1 MQEEEQRE
9 DLLNIVAARTL
20 RLSMGK
26 KKTNDCETNAGTAL
40 TESKQ
45 QAALKVDT
53 TSDCKSNQIKGKST
67 KNQSDNDVESAEST
81 ATKEAISNSD
91 KESTNDSASGTVVEE
106 SAKVEATEVEKKA
119 CKIRIVPLEK
129 LLAQQPKEQ
138 PKALPQRKSRNNTS
152 IIELSDSDETDDGES
167 IVVQNPLRRKAK
179 ANASATI
186 TVLSSSEEDSR
197 PFEPSKTVEAKKRPK
212 RNILSLFNSSA
223 EESDSKHLQVS
234 VNGKG
239 KRPRIAS
246 SSEESDSRSA
256 GTRTKKFLSLRK
268 RKRSSHEAGSLS
280 QLLKA
285 AINGTEEQRSPK
297 KSKRTEE
304 RLRHQVASDSSQ
316 ISNSE
321 DSDGTK
327 KENSRRKIATRQR
340 SPKNRGLE
348 SDLSEDSNATGKE
361 KTSKKIASECSTSLE
376 ESLPRLTR
384 RKAINSSDKKIRQGS
399 PTRLSKEKQPRTVA
413 AQQQQQHRLKSCLVR
428 LKRIKGSEPQ
438 KGPKPKHQ
446 AKPKPQAEPEP
457 EPQSESEPEPVP
469 ERERE
474 PTPQAEPGAEPSGTL
489 KQRKHKMSTD
499 SEEAATTSGTAA
511 AKRQRRS
518 AKKSAES
525 EPDSDYEAAE
535 APEQADSDAQ
545 EEEEEE
551 EYQVKSEEDEEAEE
565 EAAQTS
571 GSEVIPQ
578 RKRRGGVKKRDTDS
592 DKGSSD
598 FEPHEKSKKKRKR
611 IKKNSSGD
619 SDADGDE
626 EKQKNKRKTIRKII
640 KSKDLDMTT
649 KEAAKEEDDRRRRIE
664 ERQRVYNR
672 IFDKSESVEISELV
686 LDFDED
692 SKKALLQVDKGLLK
706 KLKPHQVEGVKF
718 MWDACFET
726 LKDSEEK
733 PGSGCILAH
742 CMGLGKTLQVV
753 TLSHTLLMNTRRTN
767 VERVLVITPLSTVN
781 NWAREFLYWMK
792 FANRKDIEVYDI
804 SRYKDKPTRIF
815 KLTEWF
821 NEGGVCILGYDMYRI
836 LANEKARGLR
846 KKQREQLQQ
855 ALVEP
860 GPDLV
865 VCDEGHLLKNEKTS
879 ISKAVTRMRTKR
891 RIVLTGT
898 PLQNNLREYYC
909 MIQFVK
915 PSLLGTYK
923 EYMNRFVNPI
933 SNGQYTDSTERDLRL
948 MKHRSHILHKL
959 LEGCIQRRDYSVLA
973 PYLPPKHEYVIYT
986 TLSELQQTLYGYYM
1000 TTYREQN
1007 SSDICGKGARLF
1019 QDFQDLRRIWTHPM
1033 NLRVNSDNVIAKRLL
1048 SNDDSDIEGFI
1059 CDETEEEEAA
1069 TNSSDSCESFK
1080 SDASMAGARKTT
1092 KKHKTR
1098 NRAAADSDS
1107 DFEMLP
1113 SGPLAQKDDPSE
1125 WWKPFVEE
1133 RELNNVNHSPKL
1145 LILLRLLQQ
1154 CEAIG
1159 DKLLVFSQSLQSLD
1173 VIEHFLSLVD
1183 SNTKNYEF
1191 EGDVGDFKGCWTNG
1205 KDYFRLDGSCSVEQR
1220 EAMCKTFN
1228 NVTNLRARLFLIS
1241 TRAGGLG
1248 INLVAANRVVIF
1260 DVSWNP
1266 SHDTQSIFRVYRFG
1280 QEKPCYIYRLI
1291 AMGTME
1297 QKVYERQVAKQATAK
1312 RVIDEQQISRH
1323 YNQTDLT
1330 ELYSYELKPT
1340 AEREMPLLPKDRLFA
1355 ELLTEHDKLIFKYHE
1370 HDSLLE
1376 QEEHENLTEEERKS
1390 AWAEYEAEKTRTVQ
1404 ASQYMS
1410 YDRNAFG
1417 NQVMGQFGNASGSV
1431 TSSKIFG
1438 FRTDILL
1445 QLLNMKICKDH
1456 PELTQNQVI
1465 QLVPTYLQQLYNE
1478 MNNGDPTMYK
1488 DLLNLHGN
1496 IIHPSGMYMNPL
1508 LYANQHPSAAGYN
1521 QGTGGIAA
1529 APGAAGAAAAPVV
1542 PAAPGFEPDKVYEID

>member
-1 MQEEEQRE
+1 MGKKNPNARHTDAATPLTTDDSNCSSVSESETTTETGSSSSKRKPKTKQSSSSRSSQGNVRASRKVSTSSSSSSSSNSDQAVANSSGSANEDEEEQ
-9 DLLNIVAARTL
+9 
-20 RLSMGK
+20 S
-26 KKTNDCETNAGTAL
+26 
-40 TESKQ
+40 
-45 QAALKVDT
+45 
-53 TSDCKSNQIKGKST
+53 
-67 KNQSDNDVESAEST
+67 SA
-81 ATKEAISNSD
+81 
-91 KESTNDSASGTVVEE
+91 V
-106 SAKVEATEVEKKA
+106 

-129 LLAQQPKEQ
+129 LLASPKKTKEQ
-138 PKALPQRKSRNNTS
+138 KSARRSQNNKKITLVESSSDSEVVQRKGRNKS
-152 IIELSDSDETDDGES
+152 PLPPRKRSAAIIELSDSDEEVDEEEPLLLA
-167 IVVQNPLRRKAK
+167 NPLRKKLEKDSTAKAK
-179 ANASATI
+179 EAPKKQQEKPQEEASTSSRATI
-186 TVLSSSEEDSR
+186 KNGKPKHRGSLTSERSSKASSPRAES
-197 PFEPSKTVEAKKRPK
+197 PARPK
-212 RNILSLFNSSA
+212 RC
-223 EESDSKHLQVS
+223 V
-234 VNGKG
+234 
-239 KRPRIAS
+239 
-246 SSEESDSRSA
+246 
-256 GTRTKKFLSLRK
+256 
-268 RKRSSHEAGSLS
+268 
-280 QLLKA
+280 
-285 AINGTEEQRSPK
+285 
-297 KSKRTEE
+297 
-304 RLRHQVASDSSQ
+304 
-316 ISNSE
+316 
-321 DSDGTK
+321 
-327 KENSRRKIATRQR
+327 
-340 SPKNRGLE
+340 
-348 SDLSEDSNATGKE
+348 
-361 KTSKKIASECSTSLE
+361 
-376 ESLPRLTR
+376 
-384 RKAINSSDKKIRQGS
+384 
-399 PTRLSKEKQPRTVA
+399 
-413 AQQQQQHRLKSCLVR
+413 VR
-428 LKRIKGSEPQ
+428 LKRVSL
-438 KGPKPKHQ
+438 PKPKPAQ
-446 AKPKPQAEPEP
+446 KP
-457 EPQSESEPEPVP
+457 
-469 ERERE
+469 R
-474 PTPQAEPGAEPSGTL
+474 
-489 KQRKHKMSTD
+489 KMSTD
-499 SEEAATTSGTAA
+499 SEEAATTS
-511 AKRQRRS
+511 KKSRQRRS
-518 AKKSAES
+518 KSES
-525 EPDSDYEAAE
+525 EADSDYEAPGA
-535 APEQADSDAQ
+535 A

-551 EYQVKSEEDEEAEE
+551 DKKSTEEEDQ
-565 EAAQTS
+565 AANS
-571 GSEVIPQ
+571 SDSEVIPQ
-578 RKRRGGVKKRDTDS
+578 RKRRRKKSDS
-592 DKGSSD
+592 EKGSSD
-598 FEPHEKSKKKRKR
+598 FEPDEKQSKKKGRKR
-611 IKKNSSGD
+611 IKKNSSGE
-619 SDADGDE
+619 SDGDGDDD
-626 EKQKNKRKTIRKII
+626 KQKNKRKHIRKII
-640 KSKDLDMTT
+640 KTKDLDLTT
-649 KEAAKEEDDRRRRIE
+649 KEAAKEEDDRRKRIE
-664 ERQRVYNR
+664 DRQKLYNR
-672 IFDKSESVEISELV
+672 IFVKSESVEINELV

-706 KLKPHQVEGVKF
+706 KLKPHQVAGVKF

-726 LKDSEEK
+726 LQESQEK

-753 TLSHTLLMNTRRTN
+753 TLSHTLLVNTRRTG
-767 VERVLVITPLSTVN
+767 VDRVLVISPLSTVN
-781 NWAREFLYWMK
+781 NWAREFTSWMK
-792 FANRKDIEVYDI
+792 FANRNDIEVYDI

-815 KLTEWF
+815 KLNEWF

-836 LANEKARGLR
+836 LANEKAKGLR
-846 KKQREQLQQ
+846 KKQREQLFQ
-855 ALVEP
+855 ALVDP

-915 PSLLGTYK
+915 PNLLGTYK

-933 SNGQYTDSTERDLRL
+933 TNGQYTDSTERDLRL

-973 PYLPPKHEYVIYT
+973 PYLPPKHEYVVYT
-986 TLSELQQTLYGYYM
+986 TLSELQQKLYGYYM
-1000 TTYREQN
+1000 TTHREQ
-1007 SSDICGKGARLF
+1007 SGSDVVGKGARLF

-1059 CDETEEEEAA
+1059 CDETDEEEAA
-1069 TNSSDSCESFK
+1069 SISSDSCESFK
-1080 SDASMAGARKTT
+1080 SDASMSGLAASSGKV
-1092 KKHKTR
+1092 KKRKTR
-1098 NRAAADSDS
+1098 NGNAGNDSDS
-1107 DFEMLP
+1107 DLELLSGLP
-1113 SGPLAQKDDPSE
+1113 GGASVQKDDPSE

-1133 RELNNVNHSPKL
+1133 RELNNVHHSPKL

-1220 EAMCKTFN
+1220 EAMCKQFN

-1280 QEKPCYIYRLI
+1280 QIKPCYIYRLI

-1323 YNQTDLT
+1323 YNQTDLM
-1330 ELYSYELKPT
+1330 ELYSYELQPSS
-1340 AEREMPLLPKDRLFA
+1340 EREMPLLPKDRLFA
-1355 ELLTEHDKLIFKYHE
+1355 EILTEHDKLIFKYHE

-1431 TSSKIFG
+1431 TSNKIFG
-1438 FRTDILL
+1438 FRSDILL
-1445 QLLNMKICKDH
+1445 QLLNMKISKDH
-1456 PELTQNQVI
+1456 PELNQNQVI

-1488 DLLNLHGN
+1488 DLLSLHSH
-1496 IIHPSGMYMNPL
+1496 IVHPSGMYMNPL
-1508 LYANQHPSAAGYN
+1508 LYANQNPNAAGYN
-1521 QGTGGIAA
+1521 QGSGGP
-1529 APGAAGAAAAPVV
+1529 PGAAGSVPTAP
-1542 PAAPGFEPDKVYEID
+1542 APGFEPDKVYEID

>member
-1 MQEEEQRE
+1 
-9 DLLNIVAARTL
+9 
-20 RLSMGK
+20 MGK
-26 KKTNDCETNAGTAL
+26 EKTDACETNAATSLRAKQRPEVGVESTDYTDAISDSESNQTKGTR
-40 TESKQ
+40 TKKQSKNDVPSE
-45 QAALKVDT
+45 AVGSSHKEP
-53 TSDCKSNQIKGKST
+53 TSD
-67 KNQSDNDVESAEST
+67 D
-81 ATKEAISNSD
+81 AT
-91 KESTNDSASGTVVEE
+91 SGTDAEAAPVADV
-106 SAKVEATEVEKKA
+106 SVKVEATLDEHQVEKKA

-129 LLAQQPKEQ
+129 LLPQKVTETREQ
-138 PKALPQRKSRNNTS
+138 PKVLPQRKSRNNIS
-152 IIELSDSDETDDGES
+152 IIELSDSDETEDEQKEEHKAS
-167 IVVQNPLRRKAK
+167 IVVNPLRRKAK
-179 ANASATI
+179 AITKSHGNASGATI
-186 TVLSSSEEDSR
+186 TILSSSSSEENR
-197 PFEPSKTVEAKKRPK
+197 PFKLLKAVEAKKRAK
-212 RNILSLFNSSA
+212 NIASLFHSSA
-223 EESDSKHLQVS
+223 EDSGDSKPLQVRAKAI
-234 VNGKG
+234 NGKE
-239 KRPRIAS
+239 KIAKKIPRIAS
-246 SSEESDSRSA
+246 SIEGSDSRSA
-256 GTRTKKFLSLRK
+256 GPGTKKSRNKSSRFHSEEAASL
-268 RKRSSHEAGSLS
+268 A

-285 AINGTEEQRSPK
+285 AINGAEEPRSP
-297 KSKRTEE
+297 
-304 RLRHQVASDSSQ
+304 
-316 ISNSE
+316 
-321 DSDGTK
+321 
-327 KENSRRKIATRQR
+327 
-340 SPKNRGLE
+340 
-348 SDLSEDSNATGKE
+348 
-361 KTSKKIASECSTSLE
+361 KKIASEFSSSSE
-376 ESLPRLTR
+376 ESQPLETR
-384 RKAINSSDKKIRQGS
+384 RKAINGRPRRDS
-399 PTRLSKEKQPRTVA
+399 TLSKEKHPPKPSATSVLAQQ
-413 AQQQQQHRLKSCLVR
+413 QQQQQHRLKTCLVR
-428 LKRIKGSEPQ
+428 VKRIKASEPEPRPSI
-438 KGPKPKHQ
+438 KE
-446 AKPKPQAEPEP
+446 AEPKPQTEQKPKSKTEPEP
-457 EPQSESEPEPVP
+457 EPEPEREPEPSTSNK
-469 ERERE
+469 R
-474 PTPQAEPGAEPSGTL
+474 
-489 KQRKHKMSTD
+489 QRIMSTD

-511 AKRQRRS
+511 AAAKRARRS
-518 AKKSAES
+518 AKKSEES

-535 APEQADSDAQ
+535 EAPEQAESDESEQ

-551 EYQVKSEEDEEAEE
+551 FQAKSEEDEEAEAE
-565 EAAQTS
+565 EEEDAAQTS

-598 FEPHEKSKKKRKR
+598 FEPQEKSKKKRKR
-611 IKKNSSGD
+611 IKNNSSGD
-619 SDADGDE
+619 SDADGDD

-672 IFDKSESVEISELV
+672 IFDKSESIEISELV

-753 TLSHTLLMNTRRTN
+753 TLTHTLLMNRRTG

-815 KLTEWF
+815 KLAEWF

-836 LANEKARGLR
+836 LANEKAKGLR
-846 KKQREQLQQ
+846 KKQREQLLQ

-1069 TNSSDSCESFK
+1069 DSNSSDSCESFK
-1080 SDASMAGARKTT
+1080 SDASMSGARKST

-1098 NRAAADSDS
+1098 NRAGADSDS
-1107 DFEMLP
+1107 DLEMLP

-1191 EGDVGDFKGCWTNG
+1191 EGDVGEFKGCWTNG

-1228 NVTNLRARLFLIS
+1228 NVANLRARLFLIS

-1280 QEKPCYIYRLI
+1280 QVKPCYIYRLI

-1340 AEREMPLLPKDRLFA
+1340 AEREMPALPKDRLFA

-1431 TSSKIFG
+1431 TSNKIFG
-1438 FRTDILL
+1438 FRSDILL
-1445 QLLNMKICKDH
+1445 QLLNMKISKDH

-1465 QLVPTYLQQLYNE
+1465 QLVPSYLQQLYNE
-1478 MNNGDPTMYK
+1478 MNNGDPSMYK

-1521 QGTGGIAA
+1521 QGTGG
-1529 APGAAGAAAAPVV
+1529 AGAVAGVGVGAGAGAVPGVPGGAPPTV

>member
-1 MQEEEQRE
+1 RP
-9 DLLNIVAARTL
+9 R
-20 RLSMGK
+20 S
-26 KKTNDCETNAGTAL
+26 
-40 TESKQ
+40 
-45 QAALKVDT
+45 ALK
-53 TSDCKSNQIKGKST
+53 T
-67 KNQSDNDVESAEST
+67 KRCV
-81 ATKEAISNSD
+81 
-91 KESTNDSASGTVVEE
+91 
-106 SAKVEATEVEKKA
+106 
-119 CKIRIVPLEK
+119 
-129 LLAQQPKEQ
+129 
-138 PKALPQRKSRNNTS
+138 
-152 IIELSDSDETDDGES
+152 
-167 IVVQNPLRRKAK
+167 
-179 ANASATI
+179 
-186 TVLSSSEEDSR
+186 
-197 PFEPSKTVEAKKRPK
+197 
-212 RNILSLFNSSA
+212 
-223 EESDSKHLQVS
+223 
-234 VNGKG
+234 
-239 KRPRIAS
+239 
-246 SSEESDSRSA
+246 
-256 GTRTKKFLSLRK
+256 
-268 RKRSSHEAGSLS
+268 
-280 QLLKA
+280 
-285 AINGTEEQRSPK
+285 
-297 KSKRTEE
+297 
-304 RLRHQVASDSSQ
+304 
-316 ISNSE
+316 
-321 DSDGTK
+321 
-327 KENSRRKIATRQR
+327 
-340 SPKNRGLE
+340 
-348 SDLSEDSNATGKE
+348 
-361 KTSKKIASECSTSLE
+361 
-376 ESLPRLTR
+376 
-384 RKAINSSDKKIRQGS
+384 
-399 PTRLSKEKQPRTVA
+399 
-413 AQQQQQHRLKSCLVR
+413 VR
-428 LKRIKGSEPQ
+428 LKRVILPAAREKEKPPSMSSDSEAETEAASTSKKGRQSS
-438 KGPKPKHQ
+438 KRRSK
-446 AKPKPQAEPEP
+446 
-457 EPQSESEPEPVP
+457 SESE
-469 ERERE
+469 
-474 PTPQAEPGAEPSGTL
+474 A
-489 KQRKHKMSTD
+489 
-499 SEEAATTSGTAA
+499 
-511 AKRQRRS
+511 
-518 AKKSAES
+518 
-525 EPDSDYEAAE
+525 DSDYEAPEGAE
-535 APEQADSDAQ
+535 EASEEEQA
-545 EEEEEE
+545 
-551 EYQVKSEEDEEAEE
+551 E
-565 EAAQTS
+565 EAAGQS
-571 GSEVIPQ
+571 SDSEVMPQ
-578 RKRRGGVKKRDTDS
+578 RKRRKAAKKSDS
-592 DKGSSD
+592 EQGSSD
-598 FEPHEKSKKKRKR
+598 FEPDQGKQGKKRRKR
-611 IKKNSSGD
+611 IKKNSSEE
-619 SDADGDE
+619 SDGDGDD
-626 EKQKNKRKTIRKII
+626 EKSKNKRKHIRKII
-640 KSKDLDMTT
+640 KTKDLDVST
-649 KEAAKEEDDRRRRIE
+649 KEAGKEEEDRRKRIE
-664 ERQRVYNR
+664 ERQKLYNR
-672 IFDKSESVEISELV
+672 IFEKSENVEINELV

-706 KLKPHQVEGVKF
+706 KLKPHQVAGVKF

-753 TLSHTLLMNTRRTN
+753 TLSHTLLINTRRTN
-767 VERVLVITPLSTVN
+767 VERVLVISPLSTVN
-781 NWAREFLYWMK
+781 NWAREFVHWMN

-815 KLTEWF
+815 KLHEWF
-821 NEGGVCILGYDMYRI
+821 SEGGVCILGYDMYRI
-836 LANEKARGLR
+836 LANEKAKGLR

-855 ALVEP
+855 ALVDP

-915 PSLLGTYK
+915 PNLLGTYK

-986 TLSELQQTLYGYYM
+986 TLSELQQQLYGYYM
-1000 TTYREQN
+1000 TVHRDQS
-1007 SSDICGKGARLF
+1007 SSDVCGKGARLF

-1033 NLRVNSDNVIAKRLL
+1033 NLRVNSDTVIAKRLL
-1048 SNDDSDIEGFI
+1048 SNDDSDMEGFI
-1059 CDETEEEEAA
+1059 CDETDEEEAVS
-1069 TNSSDSCESFK
+1069 NSSDSCESFK
-1080 SDASMAGARKTT
+1080 SDASMSGLAASAGKA
-1092 KKHKTR
+1092 KKRKTR
-1098 NRAAADSDS
+1098 NGNAGNDSDS
-1107 DFEMLP
+1107 DVELHAGLGAGGA
-1113 SGPLAQKDDPSE
+1113 SKEKDDPSE

-1133 RELNNVNHSPKL
+1133 RELNNVHHSPKL

-1220 EAMCKTFN
+1220 EAMCKQFN

-1280 QEKPCYIYRLI
+1280 QVKPCYIYRLI

-1323 YNQTDLT
+1323 YNQTDLM
-1330 ELYSYELKPT
+1330 ELYTYELKPST
-1340 AEREMPLLPKDRLFA
+1340 EREMPILPKDRLFA
-1355 ELLTEHDKLIFKYHE
+1355 ELLTEHEKLIFKYHE

-1431 TSSKIFG
+1431 TSNKIFG
-1438 FRTDILL
+1438 FRSDILL
-1445 QLLNMKICKDH
+1445 QLLNMKITKDH
-1456 PELTQNQVI
+1456 KELNQNQVI

-1488 DLLNLHGN
+1488 DLLSLHAN
-1496 IIHPSGMYMNPL
+1496 IVHPSGMYMNPL
-1508 LYANQHPSAAGYN
+1508 LYANQNPSAAGYN
-1521 QGTGGIAA
+1521 QGSQGVGVGMGMGMGVGVGMGPGP
-1529 APGAAGAAAAPVV
+1529 APGPAAG
-1542 PAAPGFEPDKVYEID
+1542 APGFEPDKVYEID